1 MSRIRSDRTA
11 ARLTGTMVGL
21 VVLAMTGP
29 AAAQQLR
36 EVQSSEFNI
45 SGAVASLDLGFD
57 GGESLSIAIRDGGVF
72 IDGVRVGDAARGSTL
87 DRQWRDLLNRAM
99 DTPSAEL
106 PRLLV
111 DWSATG
117 DAGTRMDSALEAAFA
132 ARADTAARDVGVPEV
147 AGAVPGSDSVSRL
160 VERISELEQMVD
172 QLEDRRAP
180 RITIERP
187 ERRSRNPFHYITE
200 GIAGIF
206 SILVTYVVLFAIGFG
221 VIFFGG
227 RKYIEGVADTARH
240 ATGRSFLVGM
250 AAAFLVVPAFVLG
263 IIALI
268 ISIIGIPGLL
278 VFVPAFP
285 MAVVLSILLGYLG
298 VAHAAG
304 EAFAARRFYVTDW
317 FKRGNSYYFLLSGLG
332 LLLALFLA
340 AQVVHMA
347 GSWLQAIKGILVFL
361 GVVSTIIAVTVG
373 FGAVLLSRGGTRPVR
388 GAGMAEHDLYA
399 EEAGV

>member
-1 MSRIRSDRTA
+1 MSRIRSDRVA
-11 ARLTGTMVGL
+11 GHVGL
-21 VVLAMTGP
+21 LLGLVTLLTLTAP
-29 AAAQQLR
+29 AAAQQR
-36 EVQSSEFNI
+36 QVQSSEFNI
-45 SGAVASLDLGFD
+45 SGAEAALNLEFAD
-57 GGESLSIAIRDGGVF
+57 GESLSIAIRGGGVF

-87 DRQWRDLLNRAM
+87 DRQWRELLNQAM
-99 DTPSAEL
+99 DASSAEL
-106 PRLLV
+106 PRLLL
-111 DWSATG
+111 DWSPGGA
-117 DAGTRMDSALEAAFA
+117 AGELMDNALSAAFA
-132 ARADTAARDVGVPEV
+132 AAAAPAVAADVQPAGPVPT
-147 AGAVPGSDSVSRL
+147 SDSVSRL
-160 VERISELEQMVD
+160 VERISELEQLVD

-180 RITIERP
+180 RIVVERP
-187 ERRSRNPFHYITE
+187 ARSSRNVFHYITE

-206 SILVTYVVLFAIGFG
+206 SILVTYVVLFAIGFA

-227 RKYIEGVADTARH
+227 RRYIEGVADTARH
-240 ATGRSFLVGM
+240 ATGRSFMVGI
-250 AAAFLVVPAFVLG
+250 AAAFLVIPAFVLG

-285 MAVVLSILLGYLG
+285 MAVVLSVLLGYLG

-361 GVVSTIIAVTVG
+361 GVVSTMIAVTVG
-373 FGAVLLSRGGTRPVR
+373 FGAVLLSRAGTRPVR
-388 GAGMAEHDLYA
+388 SGGMTQEQDLFT